1 MSRLGAVE
9 RRLATRSPVFGPTCD
24 EIADALG
31 AACSDP
37 SHPEHAA
44 ALEFAGHISQLSP
57 ELFRAG
63 LIGAAGLSD
72 AAIRFSIRLLQGA
85 LSPDGANH

>member
-9 RRLATRSPVFGPTCD
+9 RRLATRSPVFGPTAG

-31 AACSDP
+31 AACADP

-44 ALEFAGHISQLSP
+44 ALEFAERIAQLSP
-57 ELFRAG
+57 EQFRAG
-63 LIGAAGLSD
+63 LVGAASLSD
-72 AAIRFSIRLLQGA
+72 GAIRFSIRLLQGA
-85 LSPDGANH
+85 LFPYGANH